1 MKRLVISLAAV
12 ALLAVGSGAVA
23 MAAPMLA
30 DQTPQQGWICPA
42 WAGSFGNYDPATNP
56 AIKQLAGKL
65 GIGADVL
72 SGELKAGKSVAD
84 VAKEKNVDEQALID
98 TLMAPQNE
106 MMAIRVKYGYLTQDQ
121 ANQAL
126 QYMSQAIKNQL
137 ESKGFTGGFAGMM
150 GGGFSG
156 MMDGGSGA
164 GMMGG
169 GSATGAATSQGS
181 GGMMGG
187 FGQNVQ
193 AN

>member
-84 VAKEKNVDEQALID
+84 VAKEKNVDEQTLID
-98 TLMAPQNE
+98 TLMAPQNDL
-106 MMAIRVKYGYLTQDQ
+106 MATRVKYGYLTQDQ

-126 QYMSQAIKNQL
+126 QYMAQAIKNQL
-137 ESKGFTGGFAGMM
+137 ELKGYFGGGYGPGMMGRGFGPGAAGPGTAGPGFMGGGFGGMM
-150 GGGFSG
+150 GGGFR
-156 MMDGGSGA
+156 GGPWQQN
-164 GMMGG
+164 
-169 GSATGAATSQGS
+169 SA
-181 GGMMGG
+181 
-187 FGQNVQ
+187 N
-193 AN
+193 